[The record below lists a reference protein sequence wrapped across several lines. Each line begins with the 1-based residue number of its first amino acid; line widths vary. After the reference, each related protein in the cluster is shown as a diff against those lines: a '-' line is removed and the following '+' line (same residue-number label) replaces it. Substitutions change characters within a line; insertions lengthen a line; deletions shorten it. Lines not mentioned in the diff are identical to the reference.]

1 VKEIKLKSWSDFESA
16 LRAKTK
22 RSPLLVRNFMRVTFD
37 NVCTDD
43 AVEVDNLEVVRRT
56 GTDRRETS
64 SMWNAPGL
72 DFDHDLVP
80 SGKKPNEIIYAFLID
95 LKPKPYLVSAP
106 DDDQGNFSFQALDLT
121 EGLTEHNAIVVYDY
135 TLDKFERVATNEY
148 WFRCNPLEAA
158 RFLFTLDDEEDEETA
173 TS

>member
-1 VKEIKLKSWSDFESA
+1 MKEIKLKSWSGFESA
-16 LRAKTK
+16 LRDETK
-22 RSPLLVRNFMRVTFD
+22 RSPLLVRNFARVTFD

-43 AVEVDNLEVVRRT
+43 AVEVDNLEIVRRT

-64 SMWNAPGL
+64 SMWNAPGF

-80 SGKKPNEIIYAFLID
+80 SGKKPHEIIYASLID

-106 DDDQGNFSFQALDLT
+106 DDDQGNSSFQVLDLT
-121 EGLTEHNAIVVYDY
+121 KGLTEHDAIIVYDY
-135 TLDKFERVATNEY
+135 ASGRFDRVAPNEY
-148 WFRCNPLEAA
+148 WFRCDPLEAA
-158 RFLFTLDDEEDEETA
+158 LFLFTLDDKEIEETA